1 MPGNDAEE
9 ERIGSALIGDAQAT
23 LGSGHEW
30 TIRNSASCVREW
42 EGRSDEDYEEAV
54 VEDFQQY
61 VHDAFVDTTWPACP
75 RHPHHN
81 LWWKDWWTCFEDNF
95 PVAKLGELGEIRDAG

>member
-42 EGRSDEDYEEAV
+42 DGRSD
-54 VEDFQQY
+54 
-61 VHDAFVDTTWPACP
+61 
-75 RHPHHN
+75 
-81 LWWKDWWTCFEDNF
+81 
-95 PVAKLGELGEIRDAG
+95 